1 MTIILSIFCISALIG
16 ILTYIVIKVTNDD
29 VRTSKALEVPKKP
42 EPTVQ
47 ISLNLYDKREALEG
61 TYYKVPF
68 SHAAFYIPNFKD
80 TIVYNNSDFIVKEVK
95 RDFNTNNVIITA
107 YKACI

>member
-29 VRTSKALEVPKKP
+29 VHTSKALEVPKKP

-80 TIVYNNSDFIVKEVK
+80 TLVYNNSEYIVREIK
-95 RDFNTNNVIITA
+95 RDFNTNNVTITA
-107 YKACI
+107 YKA

>member
-1 MTIILSIFCISALIG
+1 MIIVILSISCICFLIS
-16 ILTYIVIKVTNDD
+16 YIVVKVTNDD

-80 TIVYNNSDFIVKEVK
+80 TLVYNNSEYIVREIKK
-95 RDFNTNNVIITA
+95 DFNTNNVTITA
-107 YKACI
+107 YKA

>member
-1 MTIILSIFCISALIG
+1 MIVILGIFCISFLCFLIS
-16 ILTYIVIKVTNDD
+16 YIVVKGTNDD

-61 TYYKVPF
+61 ICYKVPF

-95 RDFNTNNVIITA
+95 RDFNTNNISITA
-107 YKACI
+107 YKA

>member
-1 MTIILSIFCISALIG
+1 MIVILSISCISILAGL
-16 ILTYIVIKVTNDD
+16 LTYIVIKNTNDD

-61 TYYKVPF
+61 TCYKVPL

-80 TIVYNNSDFIVKEVK
+80 TIVYNNSDFIVREVK

-107 YKACI
+107 YKA

>member
-1 MTIILSIFCISALIG
+1 MIVILSIFCIIALIG
-16 ILTYIVIKVTNDD
+16 ILTYIVIKRTYDD

-61 TYYKVPF
+61 TCYKVPL

-80 TIVYNNSDFIVKEVK
+80 TIVYNNSDFIVREVK

-107 YKACI
+107 YKA

>member
-1 MTIILSIFCISALIG
+1 MIVILSIFCICFLIS
-16 ILTYIVIKVTNDD
+16 YIVVKVTNDD
-29 VRTSKALEVPKKP
+29 VRTSKALEVPKKL

-61 TYYKVPF
+61 TCYKVPF

-95 RDFNTNNVIITA
+95 RDFNTNNVIVTA
-107 YKACI
+107 YKA

>member
-1 MTIILSIFCISALIG
+1 MIVLSIFCISALIA

-61 TYYKVPF
+61 AYYKVPF

-80 TIVYNNSDFIVKEVK
+80 TIVYNNSEFIVREVK
-95 RDFNTNNVIITA
+95 RDFNTNNVIVTA
-107 YKACI
+107 YKA

>member
-1 MTIILSIFCISALIG
+1 MIVLNIFCISALIG
-16 ILTYIVIKVTNDD
+16 ILTYIVIKRTYDD

-47 ISLNLYDKREALEG
+47 IALNLYDKREALEKVC
-61 TYYKVPF
+61 YKIPF
-68 SHAAFYIPNFKD
+68 SHAAFYTPNFKD
-80 TIVYNNSDFIVKEVK
+80 TIVYNNSEFIVKEVK

-107 YKACI
+107 YKA

>member
-1 MTIILSIFCISALIG
+1 MIVILG
-16 ILTYIVIKVTNDD
+16 IYINILVGLLTYTAIKVTNIDERQPK
-29 VRTSKALEVPKKP
+29 VLEVPKKP

-47 ISLNLYDKREALEG
+47 IAINLYDKHSPLEG
-61 TYYKVPF
+61 TCYRVPL

-80 TIVYNNSDFIVKEVK
+80 TIVYNNSEFIVKEVK

-107 YKACI
+107 NKV

>member
-1 MTIILSIFCISALIG
+1 MIILSIFCISALIG

-80 TIVYNNSDFIVKEVK
+80 TLVYNNSEFIVREVK
-95 RDFNTNNVIITA
+95 RNFNTNNIIITA
-107 YKACI
+107 YKS

>member
-1 MTIILSIFCISALIG
+1 MIVLSIFCISALIA

-29 VRTSKALEVPKKP
+29 VRTSKALEHPKKP
-42 EPTVQ
+42 EPTIK

-80 TIVYNNSDFIVKEVK
+80 TLVYNNSEYIVREIK
-95 RDFNTNNVIITA
+95 RDFNTNNVTITA
-107 YKACI
+107 YKA

>member
-1 MTIILSIFCISALIG
+1 MIVILG
-16 ILTYIVIKVTNDD
+16 IYINILVGLLTYTAIKVTNIDERQPK
-29 VRTSKALEVPKKP
+29 VLEVPKKP

-47 ISLNLYDKREALEG
+47 ISLNLYDKREALKG

-80 TIVYNNSDFIVKEVK
+80 TIVYNNSEFIVKEVK

-107 YKACI
+107 YKA

>member
-1 MTIILSIFCISALIG
+1 MIVILSISCICVLIAC
-16 ILTYIVIKVTNDD
+16 IVVKVMNDD

-80 TIVYNNSDFIVKEVK
+80 TIVYNNSEFIVREVK

-107 YKACI
+107 YKA

>member
-29 VRTSKALEVPKKP
+29 VRTSKVLEPPKKP
-42 EPTVQ
+42 EPTVK

-80 TIVYNNSDFIVKEVK
+80 TIVYNNNDFIVKEVK
-95 RDFNTNNVIITA
+95 RDFNTNNVTITA
-107 YKACI
+107 YKA

>member
-1 MTIILSIFCISALIG
+1 MTIILSIFCICVLIS
-16 ILTYIVIKVTNDD
+16 YIDVKLTNDD
-29 VRTSKALEVPKKP
+29 VRTSKALEVTKKK
-42 EPTVQ
+42 EKKVK

-80 TIVYNNSDFIVKEVK
+80 TLVYNNSEFIVREVK

-107 YKACI
+107 YKA

>member
-1 MTIILSIFCISALIG
+1 MIVLSIFCISALIA

-95 RDFNTNNVIITA
+95 RDFNTNNISITA
-107 YKACI
+107 YKA

>member
-29 VRTSKALEVPKKP
+29 VRTSKVLEVPKKP

-47 ISLNLYDKREALEG
+47 IAINLYDKREALEG
-61 TYYKVPF
+61 TCYKVPL

-80 TIVYNNSDFIVKEVK
+80 TLVYNNSEFIVREVK
-95 RDFNTNNVIITA
+95 RDFNTNNVTITA
-107 YKACI
+107 YKA

>member
-1 MTIILSIFCISALIG
+1 MIVILGICISILVG
-16 ILTYIVIKVTNDD
+16 LLTYTVIMVTNNNG
-29 VRTSKALEVPKKP
+29 RTDKVLEVPKKP

-47 ISLNLYDKREALEG
+47 ISLNLYDKREPLEG
-61 TYYKVPF
+61 TCYKAPL

-107 YKACI
+107 YKA

>member
-1 MTIILSIFCISALIG
+1 MIVILSISCICVLIAC
-16 ILTYIVIKVTNDD
+16 IVVKVMNDD

-61 TYYKVPF
+61 
-68 SHAAFYIPNFKD
+68 D
-80 TIVYNNSDFIVKEVK
+80 LL
-95 RDFNTNNVIITA
+95 
-107 YKACI
+107 

>member
-1 MTIILSIFCISALIG
+1 MIVILG
-16 ILTYIVIKVTNDD
+16 IYINILVGLLTYTAIKVTNIDERQPK
-29 VRTSKALEVPKKP
+29 VLEVPKKP

-47 ISLNLYDKREALEG
+47 IAINFYDKHSPLEG
-61 TYYKVPF
+61 TCYQVPL

-80 TIVYNNSDFIVKEVK
+80 TIVYNNSEFIVKEVK

-107 YKACI
+107 NKV

>member
-1 MTIILSIFCISALIG
+1 MIVILSICISILIG
-16 ILTYIVIKVTNDD
+16 LLTYTVIMVTYDNE
-29 VRTSKALEVPKKP
+29 RTPKTLEVPKKP

-61 TYYKVPF
+61 ICYKIPF

-95 RDFNTNNVIITA
+95 RDFNTNNVSITA
-107 YKACI
+107 YKS

>member
-1 MTIILSIFCISALIG
+1 MIFIFGICICILVGL
-16 ILTYIVIKVTNDD
+16 LTYTVIKETNNDERQPK
-29 VRTSKALEVPKKP
+29 VLEVPKKP

-61 TYYKVPF
+61 TCYKVPL

-80 TIVYNNSDFIVKEVK
+80 TIVYNNSDFIVREVK

-107 YKACI
+107 YKA

>member
-1 MTIILSIFCISALIG
+1 MIVILG
-16 ILTYIVIKVTNDD
+16 IYINILVGLLTYTSIKVTNIDERQPK
-29 VRTSKALEVPKKP
+29 VLEVPKKP

-61 TYYKVPF
+61 TCYKVPF

-80 TIVYNNSDFIVKEVK
+80 TLVYNNSDFIVREVK
-95 RDFNTNNVIITA
+95 RDFNTNNIIVTA
-107 YKACI
+107 YKA